1 MPKSEH
7 LWSGL
12 EAKLR
17 ARFPE
22 FAAKLPAYIELT
34 RFDRPIGIFL
44 LLWPTIGALWIAAE
58 GFPDLD
64 LFLIFVLG
72 TIAMRAA
79 GCSVNDF
86 ADYNIDLHVSRTE
99 KRPLARGALTRKD
112 ALACFVFFSA
122 IAFILVLLTNR
133 MTVLLSVGAIL
144 VATTYPFMKRYTHLP
159 QLVLGVAFSWGILMA
174 FTAQTGTIP
183 SAVFLLFVA
192 NILWTVAYD
201 TEYAMVDRE
210 FDKEIGVKSTA
221 ILFGDADKL
230 MVGALQAMFI
240 IAMFLAGRRFEMN
253 SPYYISLIIA
263 AGFLA
268 YQQLLIKDR
277 SPGACFR
284 AFLNNNWVGAI
295 IFLGIFLSY
304 L

>member
-1 MPKSEH
+1 MSMSENF
-7 LWSGL
+7 WTTIQTR
-12 EAKLR
+12 LR

-44 LLWPTIGALWIAAE
+44 LLWPTISALWIAAQ

-64 LFLIFVLG
+64 LLIIFVLG
-72 TIAMRAA
+72 TVVMRAA

-86 ADYNIDLHVSRTE
+86 ADYNIDGQVSRTE
-99 KRPLARGALTRKD
+99 KRPLATGALTRRD
-112 ALACFVFFSA
+112 ALACFVFFSV
-122 IAFILVLLTNR
+122 IGFLLVLLTNR
-133 MTVLLSVGAIL
+133 MTVLLSIGAIL
-144 VATTYPFMKRYTHLP
+144 VVATYPFMKRFTHLP
-159 QLVLGVAFSWGILMA
+159 QVVLGVAFSWGIMMA
-174 FTAQTGTIP
+174 FTAQTESIP

-201 TEYAMVDRE
+201 TEYAMVDRD

-230 MVGALQAMFI
+230 MIGALQAMFI
-240 IAMFLAGRRFEMN
+240 VAMILAGRRFEIG
-253 SPYYISLIIA
+253 SPYYISLLIA
-263 AGFLA
+263 AGLLI

-284 AFLNNNWVGAI
+284 AFLNNNWVGAV

>member
-1 MPKSEH
+1 MSKPEN
-7 LWSGL
+7 LWSSI
-12 EAKLR
+12 ETRLR

-44 LLWPTIGALWIAAE
+44 LLWPTISALWIAAE
-58 GFPDLD
+58 GFPDFGLIV
-64 LFLIFVLG
+64 IFVLG
-72 TIAMRAA
+72 TTVMRAA

-86 ADYNIDLHVSRTE
+86 ADYNIDGHVSRTE

-122 IAFILVLLTNR
+122 IGFLLVLLTNR
-133 MTVLLSVGAIL
+133 MTVFLSFGAIL
-144 VATTYPFMKRYTHLP
+144 VIATYPFMKRFTHLP
-159 QLVLGVAFSWGILMA
+159 QVVLGIAFSWGIMMA
-174 FTAQTGTIP
+174 FSAQTESIP

-221 ILFGDADKL
+221 ILFGDMDK
-230 MVGALQAMFI
+230 MMIGTLQAMFI
-240 IAMFLAGRRFEMN
+240 IAMFLAGRRFEMG
-253 SPYYISLIIA
+253 SPYYVSLVIA
-263 AGFLA
+263 AGLLA

-284 AFLNNNWVGAI
+284 AFLNNNWVGAV
-295 IFLGIFLSY
+295 IFLGIFLNY